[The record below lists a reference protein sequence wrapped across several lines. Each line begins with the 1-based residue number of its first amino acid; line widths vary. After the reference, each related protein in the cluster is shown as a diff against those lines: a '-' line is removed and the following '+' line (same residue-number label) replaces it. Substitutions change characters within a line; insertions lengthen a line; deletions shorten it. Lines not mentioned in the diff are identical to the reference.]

1 MVVAYE
7 RGGCMPETHGYGEQ
21 FFRRYRELL
30 DAEDCA
36 FDELEHAYE
45 DGDRAHFELDLA
57 AWHGALEKRH
67 SFLTRNGVASPP
79 DLTSSTLS
87 LGTLG

>member
-1 MVVAYE
+1 
-7 RGGCMPETHGYGEQ
+7 MPETHGYGEQ

-57 AWHGALEKRH
+57 AWHGALERRH
-67 SFLTRNGVASPP
+67 IYLARSGVSPP
-79 DLTSSTLS
+79 SAFTPTGLSAPSLS
-87 LGTLG
+87 LGALG

>member
-1 MVVAYE
+1 MAGAGVIDEA
-7 RGGCMPETHGYGEQ
+7 

-45 DGDRAHFELDLA
+45 DGDRAHFADDYA
-57 AWHGALEKRH
+57 IWRH
-67 SFLTRNGVASPP
+67 SAAKRAAFLDKHGIVDRIGVAAA
-79 DLTSSTLS
+79 TT
-87 LGTLG
+87 

>member
-1 MVVAYE
+1 
-7 RGGCMPETHGYGEQ
+7 MPGTNGYGEQ

-30 DAEDCA
+30 DAEDSA

-57 AWHGALEKRH
+57 AWHGALERRH
-67 SFLTRNGVASPP
+67 SYLERTGVAAPP
-79 DLTSSTLS
+79 SLTSSA
-87 LGTLG
+87 LG